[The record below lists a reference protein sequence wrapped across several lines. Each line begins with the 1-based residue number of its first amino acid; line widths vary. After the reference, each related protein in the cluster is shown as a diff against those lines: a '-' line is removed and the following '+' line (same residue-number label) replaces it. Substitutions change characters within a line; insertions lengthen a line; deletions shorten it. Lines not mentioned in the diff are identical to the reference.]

1 MSKKEIVSRMRLV
14 CWPFGCRKEDL
25 VIELVLLSRLKSC
38 AYGVIIIDVRIV
50 KETRLFKD
58 KRSTEKENNVLSS
71 WCHSENF
78 GARSNNGKWSYMD
91 ERLCT
96 RLAFME
102 SCFDMRWLVC
112 LVGGEGGGSLLPFLM
127 LKRESALFQETRL
140 LEGVDSLSSSWKP
153 WKQLVCM
160 SSVSWWSRAWG
171 QPFIFQNDS

>member
-1 MSKKEIVSRMRLV
+1 MFKKEIVSRMRLV
-14 CWPFGCRKEDL
+14 CWPFSCRKEDL

-38 AYGVIIIDVRIV
+38 AYGVIIMDVRIV

-78 GARSNNGKWSYMD
+78 GARSNNGKWSYM
-91 ERLCT
+91 
-96 RLAFME
+96 
-102 SCFDMRWLVC
+102 
-112 LVGGEGGGSLLPFLM
+112 
-127 LKRESALFQETRL
+127 ETRL

-153 WKQLVCM
+153 WKQLVRM

-171 QPFIFQNDS
+171 QPFIFQNYS

>member
-1 MSKKEIVSRMRLV
+1 MFKKEIVSRMRLV

-50 KETRLFKD
+50 KETRLYKD

-96 RLAFME
+96 RPAFMK

-112 LVGGEGGGSLLPFLM
+112 LVGGEGGVAFFPCQCWNEKVLYFRKLDFS
-127 LKRESALFQETRL
+127 KE
-140 LEGVDSLSSSWKP
+140 
-153 WKQLVCM
+153 
-160 SSVSWWSRAWG
+160 
-171 QPFIFQNDS
+171 